1 MRCPKCKKK
10 VADGQQF
17 CIYCGTPI
25 PPKTNK
31 KLDKKILI
39 PVGVAGA
46 CGIAVLGAVLLT
58 NPQQTSAGKL
68 EKKIEAG
75 NRYLESA
82 DYEKAEVAFN
92 EALSID
98 KKSSDAAL
106 GLAKVCNEKKDP
118 DGALKYLTLANQNLE
133 DMSKK
138 EAEDKKIDWEKKTE
152 EYQKTYDTTNQLF
165 LAAGNEKQAEYVSSQ
180 KEEATKTLYVI
191 VQVNKEEISLPK
203 TDDNKSI
210 MEIAQEMQDEVSVNG
225 NKANGAKEK
234 KATGNKPIATST
246 ATPTPEP
253 TAAPTAT
260 PTTAPTSAPDD
271 DFVDGGD
278 TDGIIDSNDPASDPT
293 QEPQVTEPPVVTE
306 IPVVTVTE
314 APEVTEAPVVTEMPA
329 VTEAPE
335 VTETPAVT
343 EPPAVTEAPAVTE
356 EPEVTVSPEPTV
368 EPVVTE
374 APNDNEGSES
384 PQNPEEPENPEIT
397 SDQEVPAVSQG
408 DPSEILY
415 NYVEQNILPTSPL
428 LENLTASYD
437 WAAGEIY
444 DANGT
449 VSYQVEDLDG
459 DGNPELLV
467 VNLYNGAMGFDIYR
481 VKDSQVVLTGSIQ
494 AYTSCV
500 LSIVPEC
507 NYGMTQVCFLKDEGG
522 TFSIGIASN
531 SNGNDAGTGG
541 GVVQTDV
548 ELYTL
553 AGDNIVMKDAV
564 VMRNGTII
572 RTFTG
577 NDTDNGGTAD
587 FAAALNTMGMD
598 GSWISES
605 ADLLASMDLR
615 NNPGQSVSGVPD
627 PLKNGMAAIEN
638 GVQDVAYVNGLME
651 ANTGIISLNILDH
664 PSTEDCAGSYQE
676 MENLITLPDETAEE
690 AEQNGEEQSAAENAS
705 EGENPEEQ
713 PAEDPSTTE
722 SVPEDSTQ
730 ETTDTSTEAP
740 AENAEEVAMT
750 EYGIPEATADGT
762 YYNPEDDGA
771 ALDDDYWGPEP
782 APGSDYT
789 LEENNGEQVTT
800 IPSDDSQAAEGGME
814 VISPEENQGSEVSG
828 NATGY
833 EENGYA
839 ENGYE
844 EDTYDENAG
853 SEEVAASPDELLEA
867 YVNENIWPMYTQ
879 ITSQAMSYDYG
890 TGSVMGLDGVL
901 GVHKADLDGD
911 TLPELLVIRVQS
923 GQIVWDIYRVNNSA
937 VELAS
942 TTVPCTNGLGQ
953 AMSDMSYEMS
963 QTCFLKDQGGSFM
976 IGVVSNYSNVEEGQ
990 GTPSVRT
997 SLETYSV
1004 YGGTCSMV
1012 NAVTILNGSTV
1023 YFNNDRGTAAEGGS
1037 DSFMASAA
1045 SAGLSGN
1052 WITESTSVLDTMDLA
1067 NNPGQDVSAVPDPVA
1082 NGLASKEGGVQDLV
1096 IMSGRMDAG
1105 TGSLNVNIQD
1115 NTNLY

>member
-118 DGALKYLTLANQNLE
+118 EGALKYLTLANQNLE

-138 EAEDKKIDWEKKTE
+138 EAENKKIDWEKKTE

-203 TDDNKSI
+203 ADDNKSI
-210 MEIAQEMQDEVSVNG
+210 MEIAQERSGVGSVGSNES
-225 NKANGAKEK
+225 KTEPA
-234 KATGNKPIATST
+234 S
-246 ATPTPEP
+246 TPTP
-253 TAAPTAT
+253 T
-260 PTTAPTSAPDD
+260 PTLTPTPTPSPTPTPTPTPVPDG
-271 DFVDGGD
+271 DFTPGGD
-278 TDGIIDSNDPASDPT
+278 TDPGIDLEDPG
-293 QEPQVTEPPVVTE
+293 VTE
-306 IPVVTVTE
+306 IPQDPGTPGVTDIPQDPGAPGVTDIPQDPGNPGVTE
-314 APEVTEAPVVTEMPA
+314 IPQ
-329 VTEAPE
+329 
-335 VTETPAVT
+335 
-343 EPPAVTEAPAVTE
+343 EP
-356 EPEVTVSPEPTV
+356 
-368 EPVVTE
+368 
-374 APNDNEGSES
+374 G
-384 PQNPEEPENPEIT
+384 NPEIT
-397 SDQEVPAVSQG
+397 SDPEVPAVSQA
-408 DPSEILY
+408 DPSETLY

-437 WAAGEIY
+437 CASGKIV
-444 DANGT
+444 DVNGT

-459 DGNPELLV
+459 DGNLELLV

-494 AYTSCV
+494 AYNSCLLTV
-500 LSIVPEC
+500 VPEC

-531 SNGNDAGTGG
+531 SNGNDAGTGA

-553 AGDNIVMKDAV
+553 DGDNIVLKDAV
-564 VMRNGTII
+564 IMRNGTII

-587 FAAALNTMGMD
+587 FVAALNTMGMD

-605 ADLLASMDLR
+605 ADLLAAMDLAG
-615 NNPGQSVSGVPD
+615 NPGQSVSGVPD
-627 PLKNGMAAIEN
+627 PLRNGMAAIEN
-638 GVQDVAYVNGLME
+638 GVQDVAYVNGLMG
-651 ANTGIISLNILDH
+651 ANTGMISLNILDH
-664 PSTEDCAGSYQE
+664 PSTEDCTGSYQE
-676 MENLITLPDETAEE
+676 MENLVTLPGETPEE
-690 AEQNGEEQSAAENAS
+690 EDAQNGEEQPDQENTS

-713 PAEDPSTTE
+713 PVEDPSTTE

-730 ETTDTSTEAP
+730 ETTDVSTEAP
-740 AENAEEVAMT
+740 AENAEEVTMT
-750 EYGIPEATADGT
+750 EYGIPEATTDGT

-789 LEENNGEQVTT
+789 LEENNGEQVAT
-800 IPSDDSQAAEGGME
+800 IPSDDSQAADSGME

-828 NATGY
+828 DSTGY
-833 EENGYA
+833 DENGYDG
-839 ENGYE
+839 NGYE

-853 SEEVAASPDELLEA
+853 SEESAASPDELLEA
-867 YVNENIWPMYTQ
+867 YVNENIWPMCTQ
-879 ITSQAMSYDYG
+879 VTSQAVSYDYG
-890 TGSVMGLDGVL
+890 TGSVIGLDGVL

-937 VELAS
+937 VELVS
-942 TTVPCTNGLGQ
+942 TTVPCTNGLSQ

-963 QTCFLKDQGGSFM
+963 QTCFLKDQGGSFI
-976 IGVVSNYSNVEEGQ
+976 IGIVSNYSNVEEGQ

-997 SLETYSV
+997 SLETYSI
-1004 YGGTCSMV
+1004 YGGTCSML

-1037 DSFMASAA
+1037 DSFMSSAT

-1052 WITESTSVLDTMDLA
+1052 WITESTGVLDTMDLV
-1067 NNPGQDVSAVPDPVA
+1067 NNPGQDLSAVPDPVA
-1082 NGLASKEGGVQDLV
+1082 NGLASKEEGVQDLV
-1096 IMSGRMDAG
+1096 ILSGKMDAG
-1105 TGSLNVNIQD
+1105 TGSLNVNVQD

>member
-25 PPKTNK
+25 PPKTSK

-118 DGALKYLTLANQNLE
+118 EGALKYLTLANQNLE

-138 EAEDKKIDWEKKTE
+138 EAENKKIDWEKKTE

-191 VQVNKEEISLPK
+191 IQVNKEEISLPK
-203 TDDNKSI
+203 ADDNKSI
-210 MEIAQEMQDEVSVNG
+210 MEIAQERSGVGSVGSNES
-225 NKANGAKEK
+225 KTEPA
-234 KATGNKPIATST
+234 S
-246 ATPTPEP
+246 TPTP
-253 TAAPTAT
+253 T
-260 PTTAPTSAPDD
+260 PTPSPTPTPTPTPVPDG
-271 DFVDGGD
+271 DFTPGGD
-278 TDGIIDSNDPASDPT
+278 TDPGIDLDDPGVTDIP
-293 QEPQVTEPPVVTE
+293 QEPGTPGVTDIPQDPGDPGVTDIPQDPGTPGVTE
-306 IPVVTVTE
+306 IPQEPGDPGVTDIPQDPEDPGITDIPQDPEDPGVTE
-314 APEVTEAPVVTEMPA
+314 IPQEPGNPGVTDIPQDPGDPGVTEIPQ
-329 VTEAPE
+329 
-335 VTETPAVT
+335 
-343 EPPAVTEAPAVTE
+343 EP
-356 EPEVTVSPEPTV
+356 
-368 EPVVTE
+368 
-374 APNDNEGSES
+374 G
-384 PQNPEEPENPEIT
+384 NPEIT
-397 SDQEVPAVSQG
+397 SDPEVPAVSQG

-415 NYVEQNILPTSPL
+415 NYVEQNILSTSPL

-437 WAAGEIY
+437 CASGKIV
-444 DANGT
+444 DVNGT

-459 DGNPELLV
+459 DGNLELLV

-494 AYTSCV
+494 AYNSCPLTV
-500 LSIVPEC
+500 VPEC
-507 NYGMTQVCFLKDEGG
+507 HYGMTQVCFLKDEGG

-531 SNGNDAGTGG
+531 SNGNDAGTGA

-553 AGDNIVMKDAV
+553 DGDNIVMKDAV
-564 VMRNGTII
+564 AMRNGTII
-572 RTFTG
+572 RTSTG

-587 FAAALNTMGMD
+587 FVAALNTMGMD

-605 ADLLASMDLR
+605 ADLLAAMDLAG
-615 NNPGQSVSGVPD
+615 NPGQSVSGVPD
-627 PLKNGMAAIEN
+627 PLRNGMAAIEN
-638 GVQDVAYVNGLME
+638 GVQDVAYVNGLMG
-651 ANTGIISLNILDH
+651 ANTGMISLNILNH

-676 MENLITLPDETAEE
+676 MENLVTLPGETPEE
-690 AEQNGEEQSAAENAS
+690 EDAQNGEEQPDQENTS

-713 PAEDPSTTE
+713 PVEDPSTTE

-730 ETTDTSTEAP
+730 ETTDVSTEAP
-740 AENAEEVAMT
+740 AENAEEVTMT
-750 EYGIPEATADGT
+750 EYGIPEATTDGT

-771 ALDDDYWGPEP
+771 VLDDDYWGPEP

-789 LEENNGEQVTT
+789 LEENNGEQVAT
-800 IPSDDSQAAEGGME
+800 IPSDDSQATDSGME
-814 VISPEENQGSEVSG
+814 VISPEENPGSEVSG
-828 NATGY
+828 DSTGY
-833 EENGYA
+833 DENGYD

-853 SEEVAASPDELLEA
+853 SEEAAASPDELLEA

-879 ITSQAMSYDYG
+879 ITSQAVSYDYG

-942 TTVPCTNGLGQ
+942 TTVPCTNGLSQ

-963 QTCFLKDQGGSFM
+963 QTCFLKDQGGSFI
-976 IGVVSNYSNVEEGQ
+976 IGIASNYSNVEEGQ

-997 SLETYSV
+997 SLETYSIS
-1004 YGGTCSMV
+1004 GGTCSML

-1037 DSFMASAA
+1037 DSFMSSAA
-1045 SAGLSGN
+1045 SAGLSGS
-1052 WITESTSVLDTMDLA
+1052 WITESTGVLDTMDLV
-1067 NNPGQDVSAVPDPVA
+1067 NNPGQDLSAVPDPVA
-1082 NGLASKEGGVQDLV
+1082 NGLASKEEGVQDLV
-1096 IMSGRMDAG
+1096 IMSGSMDAG
-1105 TGSLNVNIQD
+1105 TGSLNVNVQD

>member
-39 PVGVAGA
+39 PVGVAGV

-118 DGALKYLTLANQNLE
+118 EGALKYLTLANQNLE

-138 EAEDKKIDWEKKTE
+138 EAENKKIDWEKKTE

-203 TDDNKSI
+203 ADDNKSI
-210 MEIAQEMQDEVSVNG
+210 MEIAQERSGVGSVGSNES
-225 NKANGAKEK
+225 KTEPA
-234 KATGNKPIATST
+234 S
-246 ATPTPEP
+246 TPTP
-253 TAAPTAT
+253 T
-260 PTTAPTSAPDD
+260 PTLTPTPTPSPTPTPTPTPVPDG
-271 DFVDGGD
+271 DFTPGGD
-278 TDGIIDSNDPASDPT
+278 TDPGIDLDDPGVTDIP
-293 QEPQVTEPPVVTE
+293 QEPGNPGVTDIPQEPGNPGVTDIPQEPGNPGVTDVPQEPGNPGVTE
-306 IPVVTVTE
+306 IPQEPGNPGVTE
-314 APEVTEAPVVTEMPA
+314 IPQ
-329 VTEAPE
+329 
-335 VTETPAVT
+335 
-343 EPPAVTEAPAVTE
+343 EP
-356 EPEVTVSPEPTV
+356 
-368 EPVVTE
+368 
-374 APNDNEGSES
+374 G
-384 PQNPEEPENPEIT
+384 NPEIT
-397 SDQEVPAVSQG
+397 SDPEVPAVSQG

-437 WAAGEIY
+437 CASGKIV
-444 DANGT
+444 DVNGT

-459 DGNPELLV
+459 DGNLELLV

-494 AYTSCV
+494 AYNSCLLTV
-500 LSIVPEC
+500 VPEC

-531 SNGNDAGTGG
+531 SNGNDAGTGA

-553 AGDNIVMKDAV
+553 DGDNIVMKDAV

-572 RTFTG
+572 RTSTG

-587 FAAALNTMGMD
+587 FVAALNTMGMD

-605 ADLLASMDLR
+605 ADFLAAMDLAG
-615 NNPGQSVSGVPD
+615 NPGQSVSGVPD
-627 PLKNGMAAIEN
+627 PLRNGMAAIEN
-638 GVQDVAYVNGLME
+638 GVQDVAYVNGLMG
-651 ANTGIISLNILDH
+651 ANTGMISLNILDH

-676 MENLITLPDETAEE
+676 MENLVTLPGETPEE
-690 AEQNGEEQSAAENAS
+690 EDAQNGEEQPDQENTS

-713 PAEDPSTTE
+713 PVEDPSTTE
-722 SVPEDSTQ
+722 PVPEDSTQ
-730 ETTDTSTEAP
+730 ETTDVSTEAP
-740 AENAEEVAMT
+740 AENAEEVTMT
-750 EYGIPEATADGT
+750 EYGIPEATTDGT

-771 ALDDDYWGPEP
+771 TLDDDYWGPEP

-789 LEENNGEQVTT
+789 LEENNGEQVAT
-800 IPSDDSQAAEGGME
+800 IPSDDSQAADSGME
-814 VISPEENQGSEVSG
+814 VISPEENPGSEVSG
-828 NATGY
+828 DSTGY
-833 EENGYA
+833 DEN
-839 ENGYE
+839 EYE

-853 SEEVAASPDELLEA
+853 SEESAASPDELLEA
-867 YVNENIWPMYTQ
+867 YVNENILPMYIH
-879 ITSQAMSYDYG
+879 ITSQAVSYDYG
-890 TGSVMGLDGVL
+890 TGSVTGLDGVL

-942 TTVPCTNGLGQ
+942 TTVPCTNGLSQ

-963 QTCFLKDQGGSFM
+963 QTCFLKDQGGSFI
-976 IGVVSNYSNVEEGQ
+976 IGIVSNYSNVEEGQ

-997 SLETYSV
+997 SLETYSIS
-1004 YGGTCSMV
+1004 GGTCSML

-1037 DSFMASAA
+1037 DSFMSSAA
-1045 SAGLSGN
+1045 SAGLSGS
-1052 WITESTSVLDTMDLA
+1052 WITESTGVLDTMDLV
-1067 NNPGQDVSAVPDPVA
+1067 NNPGQDLSAVPDPVA
-1082 NGLASKEGGVQDLV
+1082 NGLASKEEGVQDLV
-1096 IMSGRMDAG
+1096 IMSGSMDAG
-1105 TGSLNVNIQD
+1105 TGSLNVNVQD

>member
-118 DGALKYLTLANQNLE
+118 EGALKYLTLANQNLE

-138 EAEDKKIDWEKKTE
+138 EAENKKIDWEKKTE

-203 TDDNKSI
+203 ADDNKSI
-210 MEIAQEMQDEVSVNG
+210 MEIAQERSGVGSVGSNES
-225 NKANGAKEK
+225 KTEPA
-234 KATGNKPIATST
+234 S
-246 ATPTPEP
+246 TPTP
-253 TAAPTAT
+253 T
-260 PTTAPTSAPDD
+260 PTLTPTPTPSPTPTPTPTPVPDG
-271 DFVDGGD
+271 DFKPGGD
-278 TDGIIDSNDPASDPT
+278 TDPGIDFGDPGVTAIPQDPVDPGVTAIPQDPVDPGVTAIPQDPGDSGVTDIPQDPED
-293 QEPQVTEPPVVTE
+293 
-306 IPVVTVTE
+306 
-314 APEVTEAPVVTEMPA
+314 
-329 VTEAPE
+329 
-335 VTETPAVT
+335 
-343 EPPAVTEAPAVTE
+343 
-356 EPEVTVSPEPTV
+356 
-368 EPVVTE
+368 
-374 APNDNEGSES
+374 
-384 PQNPEEPENPEIT
+384 PEIT
-397 SDQEVPAVSQG
+397 GDPEVPAVSQA
-408 DPSEILY
+408 DPSETLY

-428 LENLTASYD
+428 LENLAASYD
-437 WAAGEIY
+437 CASGKIV
-444 DANGT
+444 DVNGT

-459 DGNPELLV
+459 DGNLELLV

-494 AYTSCV
+494 AYNSCLLTV
-500 LSIVPEC
+500 VPEC

-531 SNGNDAGTGG
+531 SNGNDAGTGA

-553 AGDNIVMKDAV
+553 DGDNIVMKDAV
-564 VMRNGTII
+564 AMRNGTII
-572 RTFTG
+572 RTSIG

-587 FAAALNTMGMD
+587 FVAALNTMGMD

-605 ADLLASMDLR
+605 ADLLAAMDLAG
-615 NNPGQSVSGVPD
+615 NPGQSVSGVPD
-627 PLKNGMAAIEN
+627 PLRNGMAAIEN
-638 GVQDVAYVNGLME
+638 GVQDVAYVNGLMG
-651 ANTGIISLNILDH
+651 ANTGMISLNILDH
-664 PSTEDCAGSYQE
+664 PSTEDCTGSYQE
-676 MENLITLPDETAEE
+676 MENLVTLPGETPEE
-690 AEQNGEEQSAAENAS
+690 EDAQNGEEQPDQENTS

-713 PAEDPSTTE
+713 PVEDPSTTE

-730 ETTDTSTEAP
+730 ETTDVSTEAP
-740 AENAEEVAMT
+740 AENAEEVTMT
-750 EYGIPEATADGT
+750 EYGIPEATTDGT

-789 LEENNGEQVTT
+789 LEENNGEQVAT
-800 IPSDDSQAAEGGME
+800 IPSDDSQAADSGME

-828 NATGY
+828 DSTGY
-833 EENGYA
+833 DENGYDG
-839 ENGYE
+839 NGYE

-853 SEEVAASPDELLEA
+853 SEESAASPDELLEA
-867 YVNENIWPMYTQ
+867 YVNENIWPMCTQ
-879 ITSQAMSYDYG
+879 VTSQAVSYDYG
-890 TGSVMGLDGVL
+890 TGSVIGLDGVL

-937 VELAS
+937 VELVS
-942 TTVPCTNGLGQ
+942 TTVPCTNGLSQ

-963 QTCFLKDQGGSFM
+963 QTCFLKDQGGSFI
-976 IGVVSNYSNVEEGQ
+976 IGIVSNYSNVEEGQ

-997 SLETYSV
+997 SLETYSI
-1004 YGGTCSMV
+1004 YGGTCSML

-1037 DSFMASAA
+1037 DSFMSSAA
-1045 SAGLSGN
+1045 SAGLSGS
-1052 WITESTSVLDTMDLA
+1052 WITESTGVLDSMDLV
-1067 NNPGQDVSAVPDPVA
+1067 NNPGQDLSAVPDPVA
-1082 NGLASKEGGVQDLV
+1082 NGLASKEEGVQDLV
-1096 IMSGRMDAG
+1096 ILSGKMDAG
-1105 TGSLNVNIQD
+1105 TGSLNVNVQD

>member
-118 DGALKYLTLANQNLE
+118 EGALKYLTLANQNLE

-138 EAEDKKIDWEKKTE
+138 EAENKKIDWEKKTE

-203 TDDNKSI
+203 ADDNKSI
-210 MEIAQEMQDEVSVNG
+210 MEIAQERSGVGSVGSNES
-225 NKANGAKEK
+225 KTEPA
-234 KATGNKPIATST
+234 S
-246 ATPTPEP
+246 TPTP
-253 TAAPTAT
+253 T
-260 PTTAPTSAPDD
+260 PTLTPTPTPSPTPTPTPTPVPDG
-271 DFVDGGD
+271 DFTPGGD
-278 TDGIIDSNDPASDPT
+278 TDPGIDLEDPGVTAIPQDPVDPGVTAIPQDPVDPGVTAIPQDPVDPGVTAIPQDPGDSGVTDIPQDPED
-293 QEPQVTEPPVVTE
+293 
-306 IPVVTVTE
+306 
-314 APEVTEAPVVTEMPA
+314 
-329 VTEAPE
+329 
-335 VTETPAVT
+335 
-343 EPPAVTEAPAVTE
+343 
-356 EPEVTVSPEPTV
+356 
-368 EPVVTE
+368 
-374 APNDNEGSES
+374 
-384 PQNPEEPENPEIT
+384 PEIT
-397 SDQEVPAVSQG
+397 GDPEVPAVSQA
-408 DPSEILY
+408 DPSETLY

-437 WAAGEIY
+437 CASGKIV
-444 DANGT
+444 DVNGT

-459 DGNPELLV
+459 DGNLELLV

-494 AYTSCV
+494 AYNSCLLTV
-500 LSIVPEC
+500 VPEC

-531 SNGNDAGTGG
+531 SNGNDAGTGA

-553 AGDNIVMKDAV
+553 DGDNIVMKDAV
-564 VMRNGTII
+564 AMRNGTII

-587 FAAALNTMGMD
+587 FVAALNTMGMD

-605 ADLLASMDLR
+605 ADLLAAMDLAG
-615 NNPGQSVSGVPD
+615 NPGQSVSGVPD
-627 PLKNGMAAIEN
+627 PLRNGMAAIEN
-638 GVQDVAYVNGLME
+638 GVQDVAYVNGLMG
-651 ANTGIISLNILDH
+651 ANTGMISLNILDH
-664 PSTEDCAGSYQE
+664 PSTEDCTGSYQE
-676 MENLITLPDETAEE
+676 MENLVTLPGETPEE
-690 AEQNGEEQSAAENAS
+690 EDAQNGEEQPDQENTS

-713 PAEDPSTTE
+713 PVEDPSTTE

-730 ETTDTSTEAP
+730 ETTDVSTEAP
-740 AENAEEVAMT
+740 AENAEEVTMT
-750 EYGIPEATADGT
+750 EYGIPEATTDGT

-789 LEENNGEQVTT
+789 LEENNGEQVAT
-800 IPSDDSQAAEGGME
+800 IPSDDSQAADSGME

-828 NATGY
+828 DSTGY
-833 EENGYA
+833 DENGYDG
-839 ENGYE
+839 NGYE

-853 SEEVAASPDELLEA
+853 SEESAASPDELLEA
-867 YVNENIWPMYTQ
+867 YVNENIWPMCTQ
-879 ITSQAMSYDYG
+879 VTSQAVSYDYG
-890 TGSVMGLDGVL
+890 TGSVIGLDGVL

-937 VELAS
+937 VELVS
-942 TTVPCTNGLGQ
+942 TTVPSTNGLSQ

-963 QTCFLKDQGGSFM
+963 QTCFLKDQGGSFI
-976 IGVVSNYSNVEEGQ
+976 IGIVSNYSNVEEGQ

-997 SLETYSV
+997 SLETYSI
-1004 YGGTCSMV
+1004 YGGTCSML

-1037 DSFMASAA
+1037 DSFMSSAA
-1045 SAGLSGN
+1045 SAGLSGS
-1052 WITESTSVLDTMDLA
+1052 WITESTGVLDSMDLV
-1067 NNPGQDVSAVPDPVA
+1067 NNPGQDLSAVPDPVA
-1082 NGLASKEGGVQDLV
+1082 NGLASKEEGVQDLV
-1096 IMSGRMDAG
+1096 ILSGKMDAG
-1105 TGSLNVNIQD
+1105 TGSLNVNVQD

>member
-39 PVGVAGA
+39 PVGVAGV

-118 DGALKYLTLANQNLE
+118 EGALKYLTLANQNLE

-138 EAEDKKIDWEKKTE
+138 EAENKKIDWEKKTE

-203 TDDNKSI
+203 ADDNKSI
-210 MEIAQEMQDEVSVNG
+210 MEIAQERSGVGSVGSNES
-225 NKANGAKEK
+225 KTEPA
-234 KATGNKPIATST
+234 S
-246 ATPTPEP
+246 TPTP
-253 TAAPTAT
+253 T
-260 PTTAPTSAPDD
+260 PTLTPTPTPSPTPTPTPTPVPDG
-271 DFVDGGD
+271 DFTPGGD
-278 TDGIIDSNDPASDPT
+278 TDPGIDLDDPGVTDIP
-293 QEPQVTEPPVVTE
+293 QEPGNPGVTDIPQEPGNPGVTDVPQEPGNPGVTE
-306 IPVVTVTE
+306 IPQEPGNPGVTE
-314 APEVTEAPVVTEMPA
+314 IPQ
-329 VTEAPE
+329 
-335 VTETPAVT
+335 
-343 EPPAVTEAPAVTE
+343 EP
-356 EPEVTVSPEPTV
+356 
-368 EPVVTE
+368 
-374 APNDNEGSES
+374 G
-384 PQNPEEPENPEIT
+384 NPEIT
-397 SDQEVPAVSQG
+397 SDPEVPAVSQG

-437 WAAGEIY
+437 CASGKIV
-444 DANGT
+444 DVNGT

-459 DGNPELLV
+459 DGNLELLV

-494 AYTSCV
+494 AYNSCLLTV
-500 LSIVPEC
+500 VPEC

-531 SNGNDAGTGG
+531 SNGNDAGTGA

-553 AGDNIVMKDAV
+553 DGDNIVMKDAV

-572 RTFTG
+572 RTSTG

-587 FAAALNTMGMD
+587 FVAALNTMGMD

-605 ADLLASMDLR
+605 ADFLAAMDLAG
-615 NNPGQSVSGVPD
+615 NPGQSVSGVPD
-627 PLKNGMAAIEN
+627 PLRNGMAAIEN
-638 GVQDVAYVNGLME
+638 GVQDVAYVNGLMG
-651 ANTGIISLNILDH
+651 ANTGMISLNILDH

-676 MENLITLPDETAEE
+676 MENLVTLPGETPEE
-690 AEQNGEEQSAAENAS
+690 EDAQNGEEQPDQENTS

-713 PAEDPSTTE
+713 PVEDPSTTE
-722 SVPEDSTQ
+722 PVPEDSTQ
-730 ETTDTSTEAP
+730 ETTDVSTEAP
-740 AENAEEVAMT
+740 AENAEEVTMT
-750 EYGIPEATADGT
+750 EYGIPEATTDGT

-771 ALDDDYWGPEP
+771 TLDDDYWGPEP

-789 LEENNGEQVTT
+789 LEENNGEQVAT
-800 IPSDDSQAAEGGME
+800 IPSDDSQAADSGME
-814 VISPEENQGSEVSG
+814 VISPEENPGSEVSG
-828 NATGY
+828 DSTGY
-833 EENGYA
+833 DEN
-839 ENGYE
+839 EYE

-853 SEEVAASPDELLEA
+853 SEESAASPDELLEA
-867 YVNENIWPMYTQ
+867 YVNENILPMYIH
-879 ITSQAMSYDYG
+879 ITSQAVSYDYG
-890 TGSVMGLDGVL
+890 TGSVTGLDGVL

-942 TTVPCTNGLGQ
+942 TTVPCTNGLSQ

-963 QTCFLKDQGGSFM
+963 QTCFLKDQGGSFI
-976 IGVVSNYSNVEEGQ
+976 IGIVSNYSNVEEGQ

-997 SLETYSV
+997 SLETYSIS
-1004 YGGTCSMV
+1004 GGTCSML

-1037 DSFMASAA
+1037 DSFMSSAA
-1045 SAGLSGN
+1045 SAGLSGS
-1052 WITESTSVLDTMDLA
+1052 WITESTGVLDTMDLV
-1067 NNPGQDVSAVPDPVA
+1067 NNPGQDLSAVPDPVA
-1082 NGLASKEGGVQDLV
+1082 NGLASKEEGVQDLV
-1096 IMSGRMDAG
+1096 IMSGSMDAG
-1105 TGSLNVNIQD
+1105 TGSLNVNVQD

>member
-39 PVGVAGA
+39 PVGVAGV

-118 DGALKYLTLANQNLE
+118 EGALKYLTLANQNLE

-138 EAEDKKIDWEKKTE
+138 EAENKKIDWEKKTE

-203 TDDNKSI
+203 ADDNKSI
-210 MEIAQEMQDEVSVNG
+210 MEIAQERSGVGSVGSNES
-225 NKANGAKEK
+225 KTEPA
-234 KATGNKPIATST
+234 S
-246 ATPTPEP
+246 TPTP
-253 TAAPTAT
+253 T
-260 PTTAPTSAPDD
+260 PTLTPTPTPSPTPTPTPTPVPDG
-271 DFVDGGD
+271 DFTPGGD
-278 TDGIIDSNDPASDPT
+278 TDPGIDLDDPGVTDIP
-293 QEPQVTEPPVVTE
+293 QEPGNPGVTDIPQEPGNPGVTE
-306 IPVVTVTE
+306 IPQEPGNPGVTE
-314 APEVTEAPVVTEMPA
+314 IPQ
-329 VTEAPE
+329 
-335 VTETPAVT
+335 
-343 EPPAVTEAPAVTE
+343 EP
-356 EPEVTVSPEPTV
+356 
-368 EPVVTE
+368 
-374 APNDNEGSES
+374 G
-384 PQNPEEPENPEIT
+384 NPEIT
-397 SDQEVPAVSQG
+397 SDPEVPAVSQG

-437 WAAGEIY
+437 CASGKIV
-444 DANGT
+444 DVNGT

-459 DGNPELLV
+459 DGNLELLV

-494 AYTSCV
+494 AYNSCLLTV
-500 LSIVPEC
+500 VPEC

-531 SNGNDAGTGG
+531 SNGNDAGTGA

-553 AGDNIVMKDAV
+553 DGDNIVMKDAV

-572 RTFTG
+572 RTSTG

-587 FAAALNTMGMD
+587 FVAALNTMGMD

-605 ADLLASMDLR
+605 ADFLAAMDLAG
-615 NNPGQSVSGVPD
+615 NPGQSVSGVPD
-627 PLKNGMAAIEN
+627 PLRNGMAAIEN
-638 GVQDVAYVNGLME
+638 GVQDVAYVNGLMG
-651 ANTGIISLNILDH
+651 ANTGMISLNILDH

-676 MENLITLPDETAEE
+676 MENLVTLPGETPEE
-690 AEQNGEEQSAAENAS
+690 EDAQNGEEQPDQENTS

-713 PAEDPSTTE
+713 PVEDPSTTE
-722 SVPEDSTQ
+722 PVPEDSTQ
-730 ETTDTSTEAP
+730 ETTDVSTEAP
-740 AENAEEVAMT
+740 AENAEEVTMT
-750 EYGIPEATADGT
+750 EYGIPEATTDGT

-771 ALDDDYWGPEP
+771 TLDDDYWGPEP

-789 LEENNGEQVTT
+789 LEENNGEQVAT
-800 IPSDDSQAAEGGME
+800 IPSDDSQAADSGME
-814 VISPEENQGSEVSG
+814 VISPEENPGSEVSG
-828 NATGY
+828 DSTGY
-833 EENGYA
+833 DEN
-839 ENGYE
+839 EYE

-853 SEEVAASPDELLEA
+853 SEESAASPDELLEA
-867 YVNENIWPMYTQ
+867 YVNENILPMYIH
-879 ITSQAMSYDYG
+879 ITSQAVSYDYG
-890 TGSVMGLDGVL
+890 TGSVTGLDGVL

-942 TTVPCTNGLGQ
+942 TTVPCTNGLSQ

-963 QTCFLKDQGGSFM
+963 QTCFLKDQGGSFI
-976 IGVVSNYSNVEEGQ
+976 IGIVSNYSNVEEGQ

-997 SLETYSV
+997 SLETYSIS
-1004 YGGTCSMV
+1004 GGTCSML

-1037 DSFMASAA
+1037 DSFMSSAA
-1045 SAGLSGN
+1045 SAGLSGS
-1052 WITESTSVLDTMDLA
+1052 WITESTGVLDTMDLV
-1067 NNPGQDVSAVPDPVA
+1067 NNPGQDLSAVPDPVA
-1082 NGLASKEGGVQDLV
+1082 NGLASKEEGVQDLV
-1096 IMSGRMDAG
+1096 IMSGSMDAG
-1105 TGSLNVNIQD
+1105 TGSLNVNVQD

>member
-25 PPKTNK
+25 PPKTSK

-118 DGALKYLTLANQNLE
+118 EGALKYLTLANQNLE

-138 EAEDKKIDWEKKTE
+138 EAENKKIDWEKKTE

-203 TDDNKSI
+203 ADDNKSI
-210 MEIAQEMQDEVSVNG
+210 MEIAQERSGVGSVGSNES
-225 NKANGAKEK
+225 KTEPA
-234 KATGNKPIATST
+234 S
-246 ATPTPEP
+246 TPTP
-253 TAAPTAT
+253 T
-260 PTTAPTSAPDD
+260 PTLTPTPTSSPTPTPTPTPVPDG
-271 DFVDGGD
+271 DFTPGGD
-278 TDGIIDSNDPASDPT
+278 TDPGIDLEDPG
-293 QEPQVTEPPVVTE
+293 VTE
-306 IPVVTVTE
+306 IPQ
-314 APEVTEAPVVTEMPA
+314 
-329 VTEAPE
+329 
-335 VTETPAVT
+335 
-343 EPPAVTEAPAVTE
+343 EP
-356 EPEVTVSPEPTV
+356 
-368 EPVVTE
+368 
-374 APNDNEGSES
+374 G
-384 PQNPEEPENPEIT
+384 NPEIT
-397 SDQEVPAVSQG
+397 SDPEVPAVSQG

-437 WAAGEIY
+437 CASGKIV
-444 DANGT
+444 DVNGT

-459 DGNPELLV
+459 DGNLELLV

-494 AYTSCV
+494 AYNSCLLTV
-500 LSIVPEC
+500 MPEC

-531 SNGNDAGTGG
+531 SNGNDAGTGA

-553 AGDNIVMKDAV
+553 DGDNIVLKDAV
-564 VMRNGTII
+564 IMRNGTII
-572 RTFTG
+572 RTSTG

-587 FAAALNTMGMD
+587 FVAALNTMGMD

-605 ADLLASMDLR
+605 ADLLAAMDLAG
-615 NNPGQSVSGVPD
+615 NPGQSVSGVPD
-627 PLKNGMAAIEN
+627 PLRNGMAAIEN
-638 GVQDVAYVNGLME
+638 GVQDVAYVNGLMG
-651 ANTGIISLNILDH
+651 ANTGMISLNILDH

-676 MENLITLPDETAEE
+676 MEKLVTLPGETPEE
-690 AEQNGEEQSAAENAS
+690 EDAQNGEEQLDQENTS

-713 PAEDPSTTE
+713 PVEDPSITE
-722 SVPEDSTQ
+722 PVPEDSTQ
-730 ETTDTSTEAP
+730 ETTDVSTEAP
-740 AENAEEVAMT
+740 AENAEEVTMT
-750 EYGIPEATADGT
+750 EYGIPEATTDGT

-771 ALDDDYWGPEP
+771 VLDDDYWGPEP

-789 LEENNGEQVTT
+789 LEENNGEQVAT
-800 IPSDDSQAAEGGME
+800 IPSDDSQAADSGME
-814 VISPEENQGSEVSG
+814 VISPEENPGSEVSG
-828 NATGY
+828 DSTGY
-833 EENGYA
+833 DENGYD

-853 SEEVAASPDELLEA
+853 SEEAAASPDELLEA

-879 ITSQAMSYDYG
+879 ITSQAVSYDYG

-942 TTVPCTNGLGQ
+942 TTIPCTNGLSQ

-963 QTCFLKDQGGSFM
+963 QTCFLKDQGGSFI
-976 IGVVSNYSNVEEGQ
+976 IGIASNYSNVEEGQ

-997 SLETYSV
+997 SLETYSIS
-1004 YGGTCSMV
+1004 GGTCSML

-1037 DSFMASAA
+1037 DSFMSSAA
-1045 SAGLSGN
+1045 SAGLSGS
-1052 WITESTSVLDTMDLA
+1052 WITESTGVLDTMDLV
-1067 NNPGQDVSAVPDPVA
+1067 NNPGQDLSAVPDPVA
-1082 NGLASKEGGVQDLV
+1082 NGLASKEEGVQDLV
-1096 IMSGRMDAG
+1096 IMSGSMDAG
-1105 TGSLNVNIQD
+1105 TGSLNVNVQD